1 MGEENLKLVTLG
13 SVPYK
18 PIVPIALKQKRMKK
32 IMFNDQYGLTQAVLD
47 GRKTQT
53 RRIAYQEPFKY
64 NCNCGIC
71 TEGKDKGKLTINDGN
86 EIVAKSTYKIGE
98 VVAVA
103 QRYSDIPFANDIFIR
118 AFPIGWA
125 NKMFVKSSL
134 MPHQIKITNIRCE
147 RLQDISTDD
156 CMKEGIF
163 CSHIDG
169 IDDAYTYDTTFDRF
183 VKKWWYRT
191 PIEAY
196 KMLSCKLHLHWGSN
210 PLVFVYDFVLV
221 K

>member
-1 MGEENLKLVTLG
+1 
-13 SVPYK
+13 
-18 PIVPIALKQKRMKK
+18 MKK
-32 IMFNDQYGLTQAVLD
+32 IMFNDQYGLTEAVLD

-53 RRIAYQEPFKY
+53 RRIAYEKRFKHIRR
-64 NCNCGIC
+64 CGFC
-71 TEGKDKGKLTINDGN
+71 TEGKDKGKLAINDGN
-86 EIVAKSTYKIGE
+86 EIVTKSTYKMGE

-118 AFPIGWA
+118 AVPIGWS
-125 NKMFVKSSL
+125 NKMFVKSNL

-147 RLQDISTDD
+147 RLQDISEED

-163 CSHIDG
+163 CSHNKG
-169 IDDAYTYDTTFDRF
+169 VHDAYTYDATFDRF

-210 PLVFVYDFVLV
+210 PLVFVYDFKLV

>member
-1 MGEENLKLVTLG
+1 
-13 SVPYK
+13 
-18 PIVPIALKQKRMKK
+18 MKK
-32 IMFNDQYGLTQAVLD
+32 IMFNDQYGLTQAVLE

-53 RRIAYQEPFKY
+53 RRIAYEKHFKHIRS
-64 NCNCGIC
+64 CGFC
-71 TEGKDKGKLTINDGN
+71 TEGKDKGKLAINDGN

-103 QRYSDIPFANDIFIR
+103 QRYCDIPFANDIFIR
-118 AFPIGWA
+118 AVPIGWS

-156 CMKEGIF
+156 CMKEGIY
-163 CSHIDG
+163 CSHIEG
-169 IDDAYTYDTTFDRF
+169 IDDAYSYDATNDRF
-183 VKKWWYRT
+183 KPKRWYRT

-196 KMLSCKLHLHWGSN
+196 KMLSCKLHLHWDSN
-210 PLVFVYDFVLV
+210 PLVFVYDFQLI

>member
-1 MGEENLKLVTLG
+1 M
-13 SVPYK
+13 
-18 PIVPIALKQKRMKK
+18 QK

-53 RRIAYQEPFKY
+53 RRIAYQEPFKFY
-64 NCNCGIC
+64 CNCGFY
-71 TEGKDKGKLTINDGN
+71 TEGKDKGKLAINDGN

-103 QRYSDIPFANDIFIR
+103 QRYSDIPFNKEIFKG
-118 AFPIGWA
+118 AGLSIGWV
-125 NKMFVKSSL
+125 NKMYVKSDL
-134 MPHQIKITNIRCE
+134 MPHHIKITNIRCE

-156 CMKEGIF
+156 YMKEGIY
-163 CSHIDG
+163 CSHIKG
-169 IDDAYTYDTTFDRF
+169 IDDAYSYDATNDSFE
-183 VKKWWYRT
+183 KKWWYRT

>member
-1 MGEENLKLVTLG
+1 
-13 SVPYK
+13 
-18 PIVPIALKQKRMKK
+18 MKK
-32 IMFNDQYGLTQAVLD
+32 IMFNDQYGLTQAVLE

-53 RRIAYQEPFKY
+53 RRIAYQEPFKFY
-64 NCNCGIC
+64 CNCGFY
-71 TEGKDKGKLTINDGN
+71 TEGKDKGKLAINDGN

-103 QRYSDIPFANDIFIR
+103 QRYSDIPFNKEIFKG
-118 AFPIGWA
+118 AGLSIGWV
-125 NKMFVKSSL
+125 NKMYVKSDL
-134 MPHQIKITNIRCE
+134 MPHHIKITNIRCE

-163 CSHIDG
+163 CSHIKG
-169 IDDAYTYDTTFDRF
+169 IDDAYSYDATNDSFA
-183 VKKWWYRT
+183 KKWWYRT

-196 KMLSCKLHLHWGSN
+196 KMLSCKLHLHWDSN

>member
-1 MGEENLKLVTLG
+1 
-13 SVPYK
+13 
-18 PIVPIALKQKRMKK
+18 
-32 IMFNDQYGLTQAVLD
+32 MFNDQYGLTEAVLD

-53 RRIAYQEPFKY
+53 RRIAYEKPFKHIRS
-64 NCNCGIC
+64 CGFIM
-71 TEGKDKGKLTINDGN
+71 EGKDKGKLAINDGN

-118 AFPIGWA
+118 AVPIGCS

-156 CMKEGIF
+156 CMKEGIY
-163 CSHIDG
+163 CCHMVWYHDSYSY
-169 IDDAYTYDTTFDRF
+169 DATNDSER
-183 VKKWWYRT
+183 KKWWYIT

-196 KMLSCKLHLHWGSN
+196 KMLSSKLHLNWDSN
-210 PLVFVYDFVLV
+210 PLVFVYDFKLV

>member
-1 MGEENLKLVTLG
+1 
-13 SVPYK
+13 
-18 PIVPIALKQKRMKK
+18 MKK
-32 IMFNDQYGLTQAVLD
+32 IMFNDQYGLTEAVLD

-53 RRIAYQEPFKY
+53 RRIAYEKPFKHIRS
-64 NCNCGIC
+64 CGFI
-71 TEGKDKGKLTINDGN
+71 TEGTDKGKLSINDGN

-103 QRYSDIPFANDIFIR
+103 QRYCDIPFANDIFIR
-118 AFPIGWA
+118 AVPIGWS

-147 RLQDISTDD
+147 RLQDINTDD
-156 CMKEGIF
+156 CMQEGIF

-169 IDDAYTYDTTFDRF
+169 IDDAYSYDAINDSSK
-183 VKKWWYRT
+183 KKWWYRT

-196 KMLSCKLHLHWGSN
+196 KMLSCKLHLHWDSN
-210 PLVFVYDFVLV
+210 PLVFVYDFKLI

>member
-1 MGEENLKLVTLG
+1 M
-13 SVPYK
+13 
-18 PIVPIALKQKRMKK
+18 QK
-32 IMFNDQYGLTQAVLD
+32 IMFNDQYGLTQAVLE

-64 NCNCGIC
+64 YCNCGFC
-71 TEGKDKGKLTINDGN
+71 TEGKDKGKLFINDGN

-103 QRYSDIPFANDIFIR
+103 QRYSDISLEPSIR
-118 AFPIGWA
+118 TILCKHPGWN
-125 NKMFVKSSL
+125 NKMFVTSKT
-134 MPHQIKITNIRCE
+134 MPHQIKIINISVQ

-163 CSHIDG
+163 CSHIKG
-169 IDDAYTYDTTFDRF
+169 LDDAYSYDATDDSFA
-183 VKKWWYRT
+183 KKRWYRT

-196 KMLSCKLHLHWGSN
+196 KMLSCELHLHWGSN

>member
-1 MGEENLKLVTLG
+1 
-13 SVPYK
+13 
-18 PIVPIALKQKRMKK
+18 MKK
-32 IMFNDQYGLTQAVLD
+32 IMFNDQYGLTQAVLE

-64 NCNCGIC
+64 YCNCGFC
-71 TEGKDKGKLTINDGN
+71 TEGKDKGKLFINDGN

-103 QRYSDIPFANDIFIR
+103 QRYSEIPFIEEQHPRI
-118 AFPIGWA
+118 ITSKGWA
-125 NKMFVKSSL
+125 NKMFVMSSL
-134 MPHQIKITNIRCE
+134 MPHLIMITNIRCE

-156 CMKEGIF
+156 CLAEGIVDF
-163 CSHIDG
+163 ESQIKKAHFYSITNKYG
-169 IDDAYTYDTTFDRF
+169 TYDTAQ
-183 VKKWWYRT
+183 K
-191 PIEAY
+191 AY
-196 KMLSCKLHLHWGSN
+196 AQLIDKLAGKGTWGSN

>member
-1 MGEENLKLVTLG
+1 
-13 SVPYK
+13 
-18 PIVPIALKQKRMKK
+18 MKK
-32 IMFNDQYGLTQAVLD
+32 IMFNDQYGLTQAVLY

-53 RRIAYQEPFKY
+53 RRIAYEKPFKRI
-64 NCNCGIC
+64 CSCGFIM
-71 TEGKDKGKLTINDGN
+71 EGKDKGKLAINDGN
-86 EIVAKSTYKIGE
+86 EIVAKSTYKMGE

-103 QRYSDIPFANDIFIR
+103 QRYSDIPFVNDIFIR
-118 AFPIGWA
+118 AVPIGWS
-125 NKMFVKSSL
+125 NKMFVKSDL

-169 IDDAYTYDTTFDRF
+169 IDDAYSYDATNDNFA
-183 VKKWWYRT
+183 KKWWYET

-196 KMLSCKLHLHWGSN
+196 KMLSSKLHLNWDSN
-210 PLVFVYDFVLV
+210 PLVFVYDFKLV

>member
-1 MGEENLKLVTLG
+1 
-13 SVPYK
+13 
-18 PIVPIALKQKRMKK
+18 MKK
-32 IMFNDQYGLTQAVLD
+32 IMFNDLYGLTEAVLD

-53 RRIAYQEPFKY
+53 RRIAYEKPFKHIRS
-64 NCNCGIC
+64 CGFC
-71 TEGKDKGKLTINDGN
+71 TEGKDKGKLAINDGN

-98 VVAVA
+98 IVAVA
-103 QRYSDIPFANDIFIR
+103 QRYNDIPFNNEIFKG
-118 AFPIGWA
+118 AGLSIGWG
-125 NKMFVKSSL
+125 NKMFVKSDL

-169 IDDAYTYDTTFDRF
+169 FDDAYTYDATFDRF
-183 VKKWWYRT
+183 VKKCWYRT
-191 PIEAY
+191 PIKAY
-196 KMLSCKLHLHWGSN
+196 KMLSCKLHLHWDSN
-210 PLVFVYDFVLV
+210 PLVFVYDFKLV

>member
-1 MGEENLKLVTLG
+1 
-13 SVPYK
+13 
-18 PIVPIALKQKRMKK
+18 MKK
-32 IMFNDQYGLTQAVLD
+32 IMFNDQYGLTQAVLE

-64 NCNCGIC
+64 YCNCGFC
-71 TEGKDKGKLTINDGN
+71 TEGKDKGKLFINDGN

-103 QRYSDIPFANDIFIR
+103 QRYSDIPFNKEIFKG
-118 AFPIGWA
+118 AGLSIGWV
-125 NKMFVKSSL
+125 NKMFVKSDL

-169 IDDAYTYDTTFDRF
+169 IDDAYSYDATNDSFA
-183 VKKWWYRT
+183 KKKWYRT

-196 KMLSCKLHLHWGSN
+196 KMLCCKLHLHWGSN

>member
-1 MGEENLKLVTLG
+1 
-13 SVPYK
+13 
-18 PIVPIALKQKRMKK
+18 MKK
-32 IMFNDQYGLTQAVLD
+32 IMFNDQYGLTEAVLD

-53 RRIAYQEPFKY
+53 RRIAYEKPFKY
-64 NCNCGIC
+64 IRSCGFI
-71 TEGKDKGKLTINDGN
+71 TEGKDKGKLSINDGN

-103 QRYSDIPFANDIFIR
+103 QRYCDIPFANDIFIR
-118 AFPIGWA
+118 AVPIGWS
-125 NKMFVKSSL
+125 NKMFVKSDL
-134 MPHQIKITNIRCE
+134 MPHQIKITDIRCE

-156 CMKEGIF
+156 CMKEGIY
-163 CSHIDG
+163 CSHIEG
-169 IDDAYTYDTTFDRF
+169 IDDAYSYDATNDRF
-183 VKKWWYRT
+183 KPKRWYRT

-210 PLVFVYDFVLV
+210 PLVFVYDFQLI

>member
-1 MGEENLKLVTLG
+1 
-13 SVPYK
+13 
-18 PIVPIALKQKRMKK
+18 MKK
-32 IMFNDQYGLTQAVLD
+32 IMFNDQYGLTEAVID

-53 RRIAYQEPFKY
+53 RRIAYEKPFKHIRS
-64 NCNCGIC
+64 CGFI
-71 TEGKDKGKLTINDGN
+71 TEGKDKGKLSINDGN
-86 EIVAKSTYKIGE
+86 EIVVKSTYKIGE

-103 QRYSDIPFANDIFIR
+103 QRYNDIPFVNEIYIGAGLS
-118 AFPIGWA
+118 IGWS

-134 MPHQIKITNIRCE
+134 MPHQIKITNIRVE

-169 IDDAYTYDTTFDRF
+169 FDDAYSYDSTNDSLA
-183 VKKWWYRT
+183 KKWWYRT

-196 KMLSCKLHLHWGSN
+196 KMLSSKLHLHWDSN
-210 PLVFVYDFVLV
+210 PLVFVYDFKLI

>member
-1 MGEENLKLVTLG
+1 M
-13 SVPYK
+13 
-18 PIVPIALKQKRMKK
+18 QK
-32 IMFNDQYGLTQAVLD
+32 IMFNDQYGLTQAVLE

-53 RRIAYQEPFKY
+53 RRIAFQDPFKY

-103 QRYSDIPFANDIFIR
+103 QRYCEVSLEPSIR
-118 AFPIGWA
+118 TILCKHPGWN
-125 NKMFVKSSL
+125 NKMFVTAKT
-134 MPHQIKITNIRCE
+134 MPHQIKITNIRYE

-169 IDDAYTYDTTFDRF
+169 IDDAYSYDATNDSFA
-183 VKKWWYRT
+183 KKWWYRT

-210 PLVFVYDFVLV
+210 PLVFVYDFVLIR
-221 K
+221 

>member
-1 MGEENLKLVTLG
+1 
-13 SVPYK
+13 
-18 PIVPIALKQKRMKK
+18 MKK

-53 RRIAYQEPFKY
+53 RRIAYEKPFKY
-64 NCNCGIC
+64 NCNSGIC
-71 TEGKDKGKLTINDGN
+71 TEGKDKGKLAINDGN

-103 QRYSDIPFANDIFIR
+103 QRYCDIPFVNDIFIR
-118 AFPIGWA
+118 AVPIGWS

-147 RLQDISTDD
+147 ILQDISTDD

-163 CSHIDG
+163 CSHIEG
-169 IDDAYTYDTTFDRF
+169 VHDAYSYDATNDSKR
-183 VKKWWYRT
+183 KKWWYRT

-210 PLVFVYDFVLV
+210 PLVFVYDFKLV

>member
-1 MGEENLKLVTLG
+1 
-13 SVPYK
+13 
-18 PIVPIALKQKRMKK
+18 MKK
-32 IMFNDQYGLTQAVLD
+32 IMFNDQYGLTQAVLE

-53 RRIAYQEPFKY
+53 RRIAYEKPFKHIRS
-64 NCNCGIC
+64 CGFC
-71 TEGKDKGKLTINDGN
+71 TEGKDKGKLAIYDGN
-86 EIVAKSTYKIGE
+86 EIVAKSTYKIDE

-103 QRYSDIPFANDIFIR
+103 QRYSDIPFNNKM
-118 AFPIGWA
+118 PGLSIGWL

-147 RLQDISTDD
+147 RLHYISTDD

-169 IDDAYTYDTTFDRF
+169 IDDAYSYDATDDSFK
-183 VKKWWYRT
+183 KKWWYRT

-196 KMLSCKLHLHWGSN
+196 KMLSCKLHLHWDSN
-210 PLVFVYDFVLV
+210 PLVFVYDFKLV

>member
-1 MGEENLKLVTLG
+1 M
-13 SVPYK
+13 
-18 PIVPIALKQKRMKK
+18 QK
-32 IMFNDQYGLTQAVLD
+32 IMFNDQYGLTQAVLE

-53 RRIAYQEPFKY
+53 RRIAFQEPFKY
-64 NCNCGIC
+64 NCNCGFC
-71 TEGKDKGKLTINDGN
+71 TEGKDKGKFTINDGN
-86 EIVAKSTYKIGE
+86 EIVAKSHYKIGE

-103 QRYSDIPFANDIFIR
+103 QSYSHIPCAEETEETFNEEVAS
-118 AFPIGWA
+118 AGWG
-125 NKMFVKSSL
+125 NKMFVKASL

-163 CSHIDG
+163 YSHIKG
-169 IDDAYTYDTTFDRF
+169 IDDAYSYDATNDSFVEKWLNRTPINDSF
-183 VKKWWYRT
+183 VKKRWYRT

-210 PLVFVYDFVLV
+210 PLVFVYDFVLIR
-221 K
+221 

>member
-1 MGEENLKLVTLG
+1 
-13 SVPYK
+13 
-18 PIVPIALKQKRMKK
+18 MKK
-32 IMFNDQYGLTQAVLD
+32 IMFNDRYGLTEAVLD

-53 RRIAYQEPFKY
+53 RRIAYKEPFKY
-64 NCNCGIC
+64 YCNCGFY
-71 TEGKDKGKLTINDGN
+71 TEGKDKGKLAINDGN

-103 QRYSDIPFANDIFIR
+103 QRYSDIPFTDEIFIG
-118 AFPIGWA
+118 AGFCKGWL

-156 CMKEGIF
+156 CMREGILCCHMPWF
-163 CSHIDG
+163 HDVFSY
-169 IDDAYTYDTTFDRF
+169 DATNDSKR
-183 VKKWWYRT
+183 KKWWYDT

-196 KMLSCKLHLHWGSN
+196 KMLSCKLHLHWDSN
-210 PLVFVYDFVLV
+210 PLVFVYDFKLV

>member
-1 MGEENLKLVTLG
+1 
-13 SVPYK
+13 
-18 PIVPIALKQKRMKK
+18 MKK
-32 IMFNDQYGLTQAVLD
+32 IMFNDRYGLTEAVLD

-53 RRIAYQEPFKY
+53 RRIAYEKPFKHIRS
-64 NCNCGIC
+64 CGFC
-71 TEGKDKGKLTINDGN
+71 TEGKDKGKLAINDGN

-103 QRYSDIPFANDIFIR
+103 QRYSDIPFNNKM
-118 AFPIGWA
+118 PGLSIGWL

-134 MPHQIKITNIRCE
+134 KPHQIKITNIRCE
-147 RLQDISTDD
+147 RLHYISTDD

-169 IDDAYTYDTTFDRF
+169 IDDAYSYDATNDSFE
-183 VKKWWYRT
+183 KKWWYRT

-196 KMLSCKLHLHWGSN
+196 KMLSCKLHLHWDNN
-210 PLVFVYDFVLV
+210 PLVFVYDFKLV

>member
-1 MGEENLKLVTLG
+1 M
-13 SVPYK
+13 
-18 PIVPIALKQKRMKK
+18 QK

-53 RRIAYQEPFKY
+53 RRIAYQEPFRR
-64 NCNCGIC
+64 NFNCGFC
-71 TEGKDKGKLTINDGN
+71 MEGKDKGKLTINDGN

-118 AFPIGWA
+118 AVPIGWS

-156 CMKEGIF
+156 CMKEGIY
-163 CSHIDG
+163 CSHMVWFHDTYSY
-169 IDDAYTYDTTFDRF
+169 DATNDSKR
-183 VKKWWYRT
+183 KKWWYRT

-196 KMLSCKLHLHWGSN
+196 KMLSCKLNLHWGIN
-210 PLVFVYDFVLV
+210 PLVFVYDFELV

>member
-1 MGEENLKLVTLG
+1 
-13 SVPYK
+13 
-18 PIVPIALKQKRMKK
+18 MKK

-53 RRIAYQEPFKY
+53 RRIAYEKPFKY
-64 NCNCGIC
+64 KRCFGFI
-71 TEGKDKGKLTINDGN
+71 TEGTDKGKLSINDGN

-103 QRYSDIPFANDIFIR
+103 QRYCDIPFANDIFIR
-118 AFPIGWA
+118 AVPIGWS

-156 CMKEGIF
+156 CMKEGIY
-163 CSHIDG
+163 CSHIEG
-169 IDDAYTYDTTFDRF
+169 IDDAYSYDATNDRF
-183 VKKWWYRT
+183 KPKRWYRT
-191 PIEAY
+191 PKEAY
-196 KMLSCKLHLHWGSN
+196 KMLSCKLHLHWGTN
-210 PLVFVYDFVLV
+210 PLVFVYDFKLI

>member
-1 MGEENLKLVTLG
+1 
-13 SVPYK
+13 
-18 PIVPIALKQKRMKK
+18 MKK
-32 IMFNDQYGLTQAVLD
+32 IMFNDQYGLTEAVLD

-53 RRIAYQEPFKY
+53 RRIAYKKPFKHIRS
-64 NCNCGIC
+64 CGFC
-71 TEGKDKGKLTINDGN
+71 TEGKDKGRLTINDGN

-98 VVAVA
+98 LVAIA
-103 QRYSDIPFANDIFIR
+103 QRYIDLANNDEFYRLCGIHGMPLECIKYEK
-118 AFPIGWA
+118 GCY
-125 NKMFVKSSL
+125 NKMFVKADL
-134 MPHQIKITNIRCE
+134 MPHCIRITNIRVE

-169 IDDAYTYDTTFDRF
+169 IDDAYSYDATNKSFE
-183 VKKWWYRT
+183 KKWWYRT

-196 KMLSCKLHLHWGSN
+196 KMLSCKLHLHWDSN
-210 PLVFVYDFVLV
+210 PLVFVYDFKLI

>member
-1 MGEENLKLVTLG
+1 
-13 SVPYK
+13 
-18 PIVPIALKQKRMKK
+18 MKK

-64 NCNCGIC
+64 YFNCGFC
-71 TEGKDKGKLTINDGN
+71 TEGTDKGKLSINDGN

-98 VVAVA
+98 VVAVT
-103 QRYSDIPFANDIFIR
+103 QRYCDIPMDSSIKIILCKH
-118 AFPIGWA
+118 PGWN
-125 NKMFVKSSL
+125 NKMFVTAKT

-147 RLQDISTDD
+147 RLHDISTDD

-163 CSHIDG
+163 CCHMAWYHDTYSY
-169 IDDAYTYDTTFDRF
+169 DATNDSKR
-183 VKKWWYRT
+183 KKWWYRT

-196 KMLSCKLHLHWGSN
+196 KMLSSKLHLHWDSN
-210 PLVFVYDFVLV
+210 PLVFVYDFELI

>member
-1 MGEENLKLVTLG
+1 
-13 SVPYK
+13 
-18 PIVPIALKQKRMKK
+18 MKK
-32 IMFNDQYGLTQAVLD
+32 IMFNDQYGLTEAVLY

-53 RRIAYQEPFKY
+53 RRIAYEKPFKY
-64 NCNCGIC
+64 NCNCGFY
-71 TEGKDKGKLTINDGN
+71 TEGKDKGKLAINDGN

-103 QRYSDIPFANDIFIR
+103 QRYCDIPFANDIFIR
-118 AFPIGWA
+118 AVPIGWS
-125 NKMFVKSSL
+125 NKMFVKSDL

-156 CMKEGIF
+156 CMKEGIY
-163 CSHIDG
+163 CSHIEG
-169 IDDAYTYDTTFDRF
+169 IDDAYSYDATNDRF
-183 VKKWWYRT
+183 KPKRWYKT

-196 KMLSCKLHLHWGSN
+196 KMLSSKLHLNWDSN
-210 PLVFVYDFVLV
+210 PLVFVYDFQLI

>member
-1 MGEENLKLVTLG
+1 M
-13 SVPYK
+13 
-18 PIVPIALKQKRMKK
+18 QK

-103 QRYSDIPFANDIFIR
+103 QRYCEVSLEPSIR
-118 AFPIGWA
+118 TILCKHPGWN
-125 NKMFVKSSL
+125 NKMFVTAKT

-163 CSHIDG
+163 YSHIKG
-169 IDDAYTYDTTFDRF
+169 IDDAYSYDATNDSFVEKWLNRTPINDSF
-183 VKKWWYRT
+183 VKKRWYRT

>member
-1 MGEENLKLVTLG
+1 
-13 SVPYK
+13 
-18 PIVPIALKQKRMKK
+18 MKK
-32 IMFNDQYGLTQAVLD
+32 IMFNDQYGLTQAVLE

-64 NCNCGIC
+64 NCNSGIC

-86 EIVAKSTYKIGE
+86 EIVAKSTYRIGE

-118 AFPIGWA
+118 EVPIGWS
-125 NKMFVKSSL
+125 NKMFVKSNL
-134 MPHQIKITNIRCE
+134 MPHQIMITNIRVE

-163 CSHIDG
+163 CSHIEG
-169 IDDAYTYDTTFDRF
+169 IDDAFSYDATNDSF

>member
-1 MGEENLKLVTLG
+1 
-13 SVPYK
+13 
-18 PIVPIALKQKRMKK
+18 MKK
-32 IMFNDQYGLTQAVLD
+32 IMFNDQYGLTEAVLD

-53 RRIAYQEPFKY
+53 RRIAYEKPFKY
-64 NCNCGIC
+64 IRNCGFI
-71 TEGKDKGKLTINDGN
+71 TEGKDKGKLCINDGN

-103 QRYSDIPFANDIFIR
+103 QRYNDIPFTNEIFIESG
-118 AFPIGWA
+118 FSIGWL

-147 RLQDISTDD
+147 RLQYISTDD

-163 CSHIDG
+163 CSHIEG
-169 IDDAYTYDTTFDRF
+169 FHDAYSYDATNDSKR
-183 VKKWWYRT
+183 KKWWYKT
-191 PIEAY
+191 PLEAY
-196 KMLSCKLHLHWGSN
+196 KMLSCKLHLHWGTN
-210 PLVFVYDFVLV
+210 PLVFVYDFELV

>member
-1 MGEENLKLVTLG
+1 
-13 SVPYK
+13 
-18 PIVPIALKQKRMKK
+18 MKK
-32 IMFNDQYGLTQAVLD
+32 IMFNDQYGLTQAVLE

-64 NCNCGIC
+64 YCNCGFC
-71 TEGKDKGKLTINDGN
+71 TEGKDKGKLFINDGN

-103 QRYSDIPFANDIFIR
+103 QRYNYIPFTDEIFIG
-118 AFPIGWA
+118 ADFCMGWL

-134 MPHQIKITNIRCE
+134 MPHQIKITNIRYE

-163 CSHIDG
+163 GSHIYGIGDSYSYDAT
-169 IDDAYTYDTTFDRF
+169 IDDFA
-183 VKKWWYRT
+183 KKRWYRT

-196 KMLSCKLHLHWGSN
+196 KMLSCKLHLHWDSN